1 MRRHPITAA
10 HGAAPQAGKRWGQSS
25 QSPSFAHGRVEVITE
40 REAVDTREKIIDADQ
55 AARIAGS
62 GAVVVSGYFDPLV
75 ASHAERLASLKTNG
89 AKLLVLIATPDNA
102 ILPAGARAELVAS
115 LRAVD
120 YVAEMAP
127 GLAAQIRLEEED
139 DARFLALLKHVRDRQ
154 TCAS

>member
-1 MRRHPITAA
+1 M
-10 HGAAPQAGKRWGQSS
+10 
-25 QSPSFAHGRVEVITE
+25 
-40 REAVDTREKIIDADQ
+40 DTREKIIDADQ

-75 ASHAERLASLKTNG
+75 ASHAERLAALKADG
-89 AKLLVLIATPDNA
+89 AKLLVLIATPANA
-102 ILPAGARAELVAS
+102 ILPAGARAELVAG

-139 DARFLALLKHVRDRQ
+139 DARFLTLLKHVRDRQ